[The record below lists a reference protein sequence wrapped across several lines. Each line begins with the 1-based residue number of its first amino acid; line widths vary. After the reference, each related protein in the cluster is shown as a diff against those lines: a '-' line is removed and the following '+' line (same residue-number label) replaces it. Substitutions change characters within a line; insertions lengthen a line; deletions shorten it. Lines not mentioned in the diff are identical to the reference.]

1 LQQAGQTP
9 ILALPEEK
17 IMLFRLAIATIL
29 ATCAVSAAVDCAHAQ
44 VASSG
49 TITIVVPFP
58 AGGPTDTIGRIVAEG
73 LQSALGQPVIVENV
87 PGATGSI
94 GAGRVARSEADGHT
108 LILGTIATHVFN
120 GAAYDLKYDVVKDF
134 EPISLVAFDP
144 QIIAVRK
151 GLPVDDLPQLIGWLK
166 ENRDKAVAGTAGVG
180 STSHVSAVSFQA
192 ITGTQFRF
200 IPYRGLGPAMV
211 DLMGGH
217 IDLLFDLAAN
227 SVPQVRQGTIK
238 ALAVTSISRLASAP
252 EIPTV
257 DEAGLRGFYF
267 LNWHA
272 IWAPRNTPADVTAR
286 LNAAVKK
293 LLVDPRFS
301 KRLADIGQQ
310 LPVLEQQAPQ
320 ALANYQKEEIARWWP
335 IIRAANIKG
344 E

>member
-1 LQQAGQTP
+1 L
-9 ILALPEEK
+9 ILALPKEE

-29 ATCAVSAAVDCAHAQ
+29 ATGAVSTPVKAEAFP
-44 VASSG
+44 SR
-49 TITIVVPFP
+49 TITLVVPFP

-73 LQSALGQPVIVENV
+73 LQTALGQPVIVENV

-94 GAGRVARSEADGHT
+94 GTGRVARSEADGHT

-144 QIIAVRK
+144 QIIAVK
-151 GLPVDDLPQLIGWLK
+151 KAMPVTDLPQLIKWLK
-166 ENRDKAVAGTAGVG
+166 ENPDKAVAGTAGVG
-180 STSHVSAVSFQA
+180 STSHVSAVNFQA
-192 ITGTQFRF
+192 LTGTQFRF
-200 IPYRGLGPAMV
+200 VPYRGLGPAMV

-217 IDLLFDLAAN
+217 IDILFDLAAN

-238 ALAVTSISRLASAP
+238 ALAVTSASRLTSAP
-252 EIPTV
+252 EVPTV

-272 IWAPRNTPADVTAR
+272 IWAPRGVSDDVSAR
-286 LNAAVKK
+286 LNAAARTV
-293 LLVDPRFS
+293 LAGSL

-310 LPVLEQQAPQ
+310 VPTLEQRTPQ

-335 IIRAANIKG
+335 VIKAANIKG